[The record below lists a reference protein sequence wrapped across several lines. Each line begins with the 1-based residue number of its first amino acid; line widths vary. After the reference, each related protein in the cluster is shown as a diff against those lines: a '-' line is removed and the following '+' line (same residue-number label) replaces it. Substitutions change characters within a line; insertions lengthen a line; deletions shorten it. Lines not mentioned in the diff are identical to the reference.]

1 MVILIILSFN
11 FKERINH
18 EYNFKLHSFFIII
31 FIISI
36 FSNMNP
42 HVNNY
47 LNKWKIKD
55 VSIFETND
63 EVSIEKK
70 IYLKKNNY
78 IEYIRNPVCPKI
90 CRIDAI
96 CSKNVCSVS
105 TSYLKNRF
113 TINKVDVNFVSIIL
127 LTILFLSFLNSSDR
141 KYFYISTYIILG
153 LIVLILT
160 KSRAGLLFYLVS
172 IGIYYFK
179 YIDIKKIIIFF
190 IFSHIAIVFV
200 GFIMVNS
207 VERSNDDV
215 RPQNFKRCNN

>member
-1 MVILIILSFN
+1 MWFFVGNENFLNILLAIQLVLIFFIELKINYLKLITTIILSIIIFIFSDTLNSIKIYFMVILIILSFN

-63 EVSIEKK
+63 EVSNRKK

-96 CSKNVCSVS
+96 CSKNVCSEAQV
-105 TSYLKNRF
+105 T
-113 TINKVDVNFVSIIL
+113 
-127 LTILFLSFLNSSDR
+127 
-141 KYFYISTYIILG
+141 
-153 LIVLILT
+153 
-160 KSRAGLLFYLVS
+160 
-172 IGIYYFK
+172 
-179 YIDIKKIIIFF
+179 
-190 IFSHIAIVFV
+190 
-200 GFIMVNS
+200 
-207 VERSNDDV
+207 
-215 RPQNFKRCNN
+215 